1 LALRE
6 QTICEGKFL
15 FSPKEA
21 HMHTSLDD
29 SGYAAGSNAGKE
41 QGIKIYCRIF
51 EDMIPTDT
59 CELRKQTLNTFRWS
73 SCSGCAIGLAHYWMG
88 NYKKE

>member
-1 LALRE
+1 MRE
-6 QTICEGKFL
+6 QMLCEGKFL
-15 FSPKEA
+15 FSLKEA

-29 SGYAAGSNAGKE
+29 SGYAAGSNAGRKE
-41 QGIKIYCRIF
+41 QDIKIYCRIF
-51 EDMIPTDT
+51 EDMIPTHV

-88 NYKKE
+88 NQKK

>member
-1 LALRE
+1 
-6 QTICEGKFL
+6 
-15 FSPKEA
+15 
-21 HMHTSLDD
+21 MHTSIDD
-29 SGYAAGSNAGKE
+29 SRYAGSQGSHTGKE

-51 EDMIPTDT
+51 EDMIPIDV

-88 NYKKE
+88 KRRT